1 MKKKLINIFGNE
13 EYIKS
18 FKKAIN
24 KKEITPPNINL
35 DFDISIND
43 INFDI
48 SLNKI
53 IKKEKPIIKIFK
65 SNGRRKK
72 RSNRLF

>member
-13 EYIKS
+13 EYIKT

-24 KKEITPPNINL
+24 ENEITPPNINL
-35 DFDISIND
+35 DFDISLDD

-48 SLNKI
+48 SLNEI
-53 IKKEKPIIKIFK
+53 IKKENPTIKIFK

-72 RSNRLF
+72 RNNKLF